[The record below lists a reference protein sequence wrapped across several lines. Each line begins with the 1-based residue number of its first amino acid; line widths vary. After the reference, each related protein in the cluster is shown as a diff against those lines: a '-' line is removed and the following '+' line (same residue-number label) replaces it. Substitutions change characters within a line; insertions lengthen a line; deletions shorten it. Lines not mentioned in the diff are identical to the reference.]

1 MVLEK
6 TALGL
11 QVLKD
16 RSVPLTPQQRAAFI
30 LVDGKRTVEDILL
43 ATAGV
48 GVKVDDIRQLVV
60 AGVVAEMVAPTPAA
74 TAAAPRAMQEGEA
87 APRANPEERYRNSY
101 PIAVALT
108 SGMGLRGVRL
118 NMAVETAKNYEELL
132 AVAAKIKEAVGDEK
146 FEPLRKALKGS

>member
-16 RSVPLTPQQRAAFI
+16 RSVPLTPQQRSAFI
-30 LVDGKRTVEDILL
+30 LVDGKRTVEDILA
-43 ATAGV
+43 ATSGV
-48 GVKVDDIRQLVV
+48 GVKIDDIRQLVV
-60 AGVVAEMVAPTPAA
+60 AGVVAEMAA
-74 TAAAPRAMQEGEA
+74 AAAPRAPQEA
-87 APRANPEERYRNSY
+87 DAPRANPEERYRNAY

-132 AVAAKIKEAVGDEK
+132 VVAAKIKESVGDEK
-146 FEPLRKALKGS
+146 FEPLRKALKG